1 MSSSNSCFLTC
12 TQISQDAGKVIWY
25 SYLLKN
31 CPQFVMI
38 YAVKVFSIVNET
50 EVDIF
55 LEFSFSMIQQILV
68 IWSLVPLPF
77 LNPACISGSSLFK
90 YCWSLAWRILSKTLL
105 AWEVSTIVQ
114 YFEHSFV
121 LPFLGTGMMMTFS
134 SPVATAGF
142 SKFADLL
149 STAL

>member
-1 MSSSNSCFLTC
+1 MPFSILTLI
-12 TQISQDAGKVIWY
+12 QVSQEAGKMVWY
-25 SYLLKN
+25 SHLLK
-31 CPQFVMI
+31 CFPQFVMI
-38 YAVKVFSIVNET
+38 YAVKGFSIVNET

-68 IWSLVPLPF
+68 IGSLVPLPF
-77 LNPACISGSSLFK
+77 LNPACISESSLFK
-90 YCWSLAWRILSKTLL
+90 FCWSLAWRILSKTLL
-105 AWEVSTIVQ
+105 AWEVRAIVQ